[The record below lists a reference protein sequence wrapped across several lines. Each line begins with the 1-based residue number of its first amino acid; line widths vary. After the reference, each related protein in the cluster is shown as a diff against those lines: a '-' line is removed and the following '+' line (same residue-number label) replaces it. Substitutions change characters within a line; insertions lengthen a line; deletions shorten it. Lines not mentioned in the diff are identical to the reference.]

1 MALGRRL
8 DSETDAEVLA
18 HEVNKL
24 SQTLWARAFWL
35 VVTTTGGL
43 AMVFGVM
50 FYLWRDWKL
59 GYGVHPPFYEA
70 AIAAAVGAFMG
81 AGMSLPFGYWFR
93 AQAGL
98 MLVQLKMEENTRRAR
113 EEAAETARSVRNIAH
128 AGMTGEWSALAD
140 SLDAIPSVSSTD
152 QLRPVEDID

>member
-1 MALGRRL
+1 MAWNQRL
-8 DSETDAEVLA
+8 DNLTDAEVLA
-18 HEVNKL
+18 HEVSKL

-35 VVTTTGGL
+35 VFTTTTGL
-43 AMVFGVM
+43 SMVFGVM
-50 FYLWRDWKL
+50 FWLWRDWKL
-59 GYGVHPPFYEA
+59 GFGLHPELWEGA
-70 AIAAAVGAFMG
+70 VAAAVGAFIG
-81 AGMSLPFGYWFR
+81 AGLSLPFGYWFR

-140 SLDAIPSVSSTD
+140 SLDNIAAVGAADTD
-152 QLRPVEDID
+152 